1 MRKLHLLALSIG
13 LGFGSIAMAEPAVT
27 MYGILDGGVTVSKLQ
42 HQTAKVQMTNGNW
55 LSNRWGLMGRKISA
69 AETVCFS
76 SLSRALI
83 SVTVPRPQ
91 REKHSTVKQL

>member
-13 LGFGSIAMAEPAVT
+13 LGFGSITMAEPAVT

-55 LSNRWGLMGRKISA
+55 LSNRWGLMGQEDLGGGNSVFFKL
-69 AETVCFS
+69 EQGFN
-76 SLSRALI
+76 LS
-83 SVTVPRPQ
+83 
-91 REKHSTVKQL
+91 KG

>member
-13 LGFGSIAMAEPAVT
+13 LSFGSIAMAEPAVT

-55 LSNRWGLMGRKISA
+55 LSNRWGLMGQ
-69 AETVCFS
+69 ED
-76 SLSRALI
+76 LGGGN
-83 SVTVPRPQ
+83 SVFFKLEQ
-91 REKHSTVKQL
+91 GFGSDSGKGI

>member
-42 HQTAKVQMTNGNW
+42 HLRRSGIFHLVLNDRQYV
-55 LSNRWGLMGRKISA
+55 R
-69 AETVCFS
+69 
-76 SLSRALI
+76 SLLFD
-83 SVTVPRPQ
+83 RPLQ
-91 REKHSTVKQL
+91 